1 MSQGGNDICKATNVD
16 LNVAWFKY
24 GRKESAKLLKWNR
37 FEVRFL
43 HVSKSRSHQSSVC
56 LDSIHIMEDLS
67 TVKFVDT
74 PLKKLPS
81 WIGQNMTSVA
91 GIRRTFGVTFLN
103 FQHAQRYRFPG
114 PIAPLFVI
122 CATMG
127 AMVQHEFH
135 EGTKSLFFVS
145 TFL

>member
-1 MSQGGNDICKATNVD
+1 
-16 LNVAWFKY
+16 
-24 GRKESAKLLKWNR
+24 
-37 FEVRFL
+37 
-43 HVSKSRSHQSSVC
+43 
-56 LDSIHIMEDLS
+56 MEDLS

-122 CATMG
+122 CATVG

-135 EGTKSLFFVS
+135 EGTKSLFFVC
-145 TFL
+145 TFLYAVSVLRTRYLGAWPLFFDGRIIEQCEMR